1 MKQQY
6 QSFQETSEILLSDL
20 KRKIDTE
27 FSSIMEKD
35 ERIAEL
41 TNQVES
47 LSYTVNSVVMFN
59 SRSPV

>member
-20 KRKIDTE
+20 KSKIDTE
-27 FSSIMEKD
+27 CSSIMEKD

-47 LSYTVNSVVMFN
+47 LSYTVNSIVMFN
-59 SRSPV
+59 NRYPV